1 MDTKLIKSYLDIV
14 DLPNS
19 AKMLALVN
27 EIVELNIKLNAMQSL
42 VLTKFDSR
50 AFEAACEYERNKPV
64 NKEMIRTLQE
74 CCVSLKTAEE
84 NPQARLQAMMKAKLE
99 GRL

>member
-1 MDTKLIKSYLDIV
+1 MDTNLIKSYLDIV
-14 DLPNS
+14 DLSNS

-50 AFEAACEYERNKPV
+50 AFAAAYEYERNKPA
-64 NKEMIRTLQE
+64 NQEMIRTLQE
-74 CCVSLKTAEE
+74 CCVSLKAAEE
-84 NPQARLQAMMKAKLE
+84 NPQARLKAMMKAKLE

>member
-1 MDTKLIKSYLDIV
+1 MDINLIKSYLDIA
-14 DLPNS
+14 DLSNS

-42 VLTKFDSR
+42 LLTKFDSR
-50 AFEAACEYERNKPV
+50 AFEAACEYERNKPA
-64 NKEMIRTLQE
+64 NKELVNTLKE
-74 CCVSLKTAEE
+74 CCVALNAAEQ
-84 NPQARLQAMMKAKLE
+84 NPQARLRAMMKAKLE